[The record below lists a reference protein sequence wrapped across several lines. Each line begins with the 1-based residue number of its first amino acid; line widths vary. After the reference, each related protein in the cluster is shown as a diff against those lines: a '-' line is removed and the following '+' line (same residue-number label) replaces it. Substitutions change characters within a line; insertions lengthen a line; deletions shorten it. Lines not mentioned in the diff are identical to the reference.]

1 MMKIVT
7 MLSSTTCLNPQERIP
22 MQLSNLSST
31 QKILLM
37 LLIPTVSLGYFF
49 SNLINGELN
58 LARAS
63 NNYEQFYIVTLMTLL
78 WVSLMLIVVIWV
90 ITYFQRTFHHLLTVT
105 HALTKGQWQTA
116 LDAEG
121 TDELNQLLLAL
132 EKLRAQLQDDKS
144 SMSES
149 QRLTHELKRVF
160 AYLARGDLS
169 HTVTG
174 EYANSLEQ
182 LKTDV
187 NNSIHYLKEAVID
200 IEQTAHAT
208 SQGDLNKRIEV
219 RDKQGFIKELA
230 ICLNKNLDDNQQ
242 LLQELK
248 RIFEAIS
255 TGDLTQ
261 SVKRHYAGT
270 LEELKTD
277 INKAMSKLQTDL
289 GEINQVIEAT
299 NQGILEQRVVTNNKQ
314 GFLKEL
320 AVNLN
325 NNLDLSKQLVDEVMR
340 VFAAMAQG
348 DLTQT
353 MKQDY
358 VGTLAQLKNDVNN
371 SIAKLS
377 DIMHEIREMVKAA
390 GQGIFDQRM
399 DLTNKIG
406 FFQDISE
413 SLNKNLDTN
422 QKMVEELMH
431 VFSAMANGDLTQ
443 LMQDNY
449 GGKLAELKDDVN
461 STVSKLKQLFEEL
474 IAVFS
479 AMSSGNLT
487 QSIHGNYT
495 GRLAELKRD
504 VIGTLTKLNQ
514 VMTEVGQTSDQV
526 HRASEEIVQGSLS
539 LSQRTEEQAAAL
551 EETSSSMQ
559 QMTDTVQRNS
569 DNAQEANQLS
579 IRARKHAEEGGKVVN
594 LAVSSMI
601 EINKS
606 SRRMSDI
613 ISVIDEIAFQTNL
626 LALNAAVEAA
636 RAGEQGRGFAVVA
649 TEVRNLAQRSA
660 TAAKEIKS
668 LIQDNVGKI
677 EEGTKLVNQSGQAL
691 DEIVS
696 GIKKLSDIVA
706 EIAAANR
713 EQSVGITQVNKSV
726 LQMDEMTQQNA
737 ALVEELS
744 TNSDAMR
751 EQISVLNEFLDFFE
765 FEGKKQRRNAVEATK
780 NNMANQSST
789 KTHTDSAGH
798 SHSLTTHHFTP
809 TNEPK
814 SNQEHHA
821 LPIEHHRQQ
830 KEATWND
837 F

>member
-1 MMKIVT
+1 
-7 MLSSTTCLNPQERIP
+7 
-22 MQLSNLSST
+22 
-31 QKILLM
+31 
-37 LLIPTVSLGYFF
+37 
-49 SNLINGELN
+49 
-58 LARAS
+58 
-63 NNYEQFYIVTLMTLL
+63 
-78 WVSLMLIVVIWV
+78 
-90 ITYFQRTFHHLLTVT
+90 
-105 HALTKGQWQTA
+105 
-116 LDAEG
+116 
-121 TDELNQLLLAL
+121 
-132 EKLRAQLQDDKS
+132 
-144 SMSES
+144 
-149 QRLTHELKRVF
+149 
-160 AYLARGDLS
+160 
-169 HTVTG
+169 
-174 EYANSLEQ
+174 
-182 LKTDV
+182 
-187 NNSIHYLKEAVID
+187 
-200 IEQTAHAT
+200 
-208 SQGDLNKRIEV
+208 
-219 RDKQGFIKELA
+219 
-230 ICLNKNLDDNQQ
+230 
-242 LLQELK
+242 
-248 RIFEAIS
+248 
-255 TGDLTQ
+255 
-261 SVKRHYAGT
+261 
-270 LEELKTD
+270 
-277 INKAMSKLQTDL
+277 
-289 GEINQVIEAT
+289 
-299 NQGILEQRVVTNNKQ
+299 
-314 GFLKEL
+314 
-320 AVNLN
+320 
-325 NNLDLSKQLVDEVMR
+325 
-340 VFAAMAQG
+340 
-348 DLTQT
+348 
-353 MKQDY
+353 
-358 VGTLAQLKNDVNN
+358 
-371 SIAKLS
+371 
-377 DIMHEIREMVKAA
+377 
-390 GQGIFDQRM
+390 
-399 DLTNKIG
+399 
-406 FFQDISE
+406 
-413 SLNKNLDTN
+413 
-422 QKMVEELMH
+422 
-431 VFSAMANGDLTQ
+431 
-443 LMQDNY
+443 
-449 GGKLAELKDDVN
+449 
-461 STVSKLKQLFEEL
+461 
-474 IAVFS
+474 
-479 AMSSGNLT
+479 
-487 QSIHGNYT
+487 
-495 GRLAELKRD
+495 LKRD